1 MIALIQRLIYIYI
14 WILIISALL
23 SWFPATSSSGGL
35 ATTKRVL
42 AQITEPLLRPLRQI
56 MPRPN
61 LGGVGVDFSVLA
73 AVILLTVISRI
84 V

>member
-1 MIALIQRLIYIYI
+1 VIFFIQRLIYIYI

-56 MPRPN
+56 VPRPN
-61 LGGVGVDFSVLA
+61 VGGVGVDFSVLV
-73 AVILLTVISRI
+73 AVILLTIISRI
-84 V
+84 L